1 MSSRDQ
7 HGNNMKIEIEVLSP
21 NFIPCDLGG
30 VGVGDSEGNSLLY
43 NNKLLYVL
51 YNTQVIVAITPS

>member
-1 MSSRDQ
+1 MSSWDQ

-30 VGVGDSEGNSLLY
+30 VGGDSEGNSPLY

-51 YNTQVIVAITPS
+51 YSTQVIVAITPS